1 MIDDEGMVL
10 AALVCTEKQMEVLR
24 LRNEGLG
31 VRLIARRLLITPSSA
46 KSRLDAADLHLQ
58 RAVNREE

>member
-1 MIDDEGMVL
+1 
-10 AALVCTEKQMEVLR
+10 MEVLR

-46 KSRLDAADLHLQ
+46 KSRLDAADLHL
-58 RAVNREE
+58 RRVVNGEE